1 MAELRSD
8 TLSRHQGCRL
18 RHRLHCHATKAP
30 LQCSHSEAVSSWSSS
45 AHRATGSCSQWTT
58 RVMAQGTCFNI
69 FTIKR
74 EEKKENERKEKERE
88 KGRGEKRGFGEA
100 GILNCGSWNPGNIE
114 EMVS

>member
-30 LQCSHSEAVSSWSSS
+30 LQCSHGEAVSSRSSS

-58 RVMAQGTCFNI
+58 RVMAQGTRFNI

-74 EEKKENERKEKERE
+74 EEKKEKERE

-100 GILNCGSWNPGNIE
+100 GILNCGSWNPGHIE
-114 EMVS
+114 GTVS